1 MAHVADAIEVHQGA
15 DRGDHEQEGAGEGV
29 DVQPEPKVQV
39 ARSDPGEER
48 HGCACLAK
56 ATRECR
62 DRQAH
67 GHRPGRDDR
76 SERHQVG
83 QLAEAAADGGRKG
96 EAREGEKEQE
106 RGVTRKSAHFNQ
118 GLCSDHRL
126 LPHRVVLVD
135 QRGLP
140 VTEDRDHDRQA
151 NRGLGC
157 RHGDDQEGKGRPLPC
172 E

>member
-1 MAHVADAIEVHQGA
+1 MAHVADAVEVHQGTH
-15 DRGDHEQEGAGEGV
+15 GGHHQQEGTGKGV
-29 DVQPEPKVQV
+29 DVQAESKAQV
-39 ARSDPGEER
+39 ARGDPGEEGHR
-48 HGCACLAK
+48 GARLAK

-83 QLAEAAADGGRKG
+83 QLAEAAANGGCKG

-106 RGVTRKSAHFNQ
+106 RGVARKSAHFDQ

-151 NRGLGC
+151 NCGLGC